1 MQLKMANH
9 ERLKEAE
16 QTTDPTQSH
25 SPQRKS
31 KKHRR
36 DKHIPSHHNNHH
48 HHQRKRKRSPAA
60 TLPVS
65 ELPFHSHPLVK
76 RDFKQFKHLFGL
88 YLEIQKGKHLEDLS
102 ETEIKGRWKSF
113 INKWNLG
120 KLSEGWYDPS
130 TIRKASEYADTY
142 DSRNHNEE
150 PSDLTSSMQG
160 KLKKSPRSESV
171 ESSDSD
177 QSFGPMLPDQ
187 EITSKTRRLGPTIP
201 GTQDLQVIRET
212 REEDRLVRRNEIIS
226 AQRAERKEQKAALDE
241 LIPRSAPNTRERQ
254 IEKKKELNEK
264 MKVFREKS
272 PGTADIPD
280 TELMGGGEDLESY
293 KKIKKEVER
302 KKNDRELR
310 KEENLRARIAEREE
324 RLREYRAKEAG
335 TMAMLMALAKQRLG

>member
-1 MQLKMANH
+1 MQLNMANH
-9 ERLKEAE
+9 ARLKQTE
-16 QTTDPTQSH
+16 QTIDPPQSH
-25 SPQRKS
+25 SPQQQF
-31 KKHRR
+31 KKNHR
-36 DKHIPSHHNNHH
+36 DKHIPPHHNHH
-48 HHQRKRKRSPAA
+48 HHYQRKRKRSPPA
-60 TLPVS
+60 TPAVL
-65 ELPFHSHPLVK
+65 ELPFNSRPLIK

-88 YLEIQKGKHLEDLS
+88 YLEIQKGKYLEDLS

-130 TIRKASEYADTY
+130 TIRKASEHADIY

-150 PSDLTSSMQG
+150 PSDLTSSTHG
-160 KLKKSPRSESV
+160 KLKTSPRSESV
-171 ESSDSD
+171 EGSDSD

-201 GTQDLQVIRET
+201 GTQELQVIRET
-212 REEDRLVRRNEIIS
+212 REEDRLARRNEIIS

-241 LIPRSAPNTRERQ
+241 LVPRAMPNSRERQ
-254 IEKKKELNEK
+254 LEKKKELNEK
-264 MKVFREKS
+264 MKAFREKS
-272 PGTADIPD
+272 PGAADIPD

-293 KKIKKEVER
+293 KRIKKEVER